1 MQTQIDVVATY
12 ARQEHYTVHPQ
23 KSYCVTYRVTSP
35 SPPYLNGTAIPCTE
49 KLTHLGID
57 RYSDSITPSQVVP
70 GRISLA
76 SRTAYALMGSGFH
89 GMNGISPKV
98 STHIYQIYMYV
109 MSRLMYGLE
118 AVILK
123 PGQIA
128 ELASYHKRTLREI
141 QYLPPRTAGCAIFLL
156 AGVPPLEAILDS
168 QLASLLYNVH
178 KSPSDKLRQIGL
190 HQLSCKDSKSSSW
203 FVYCAKRL
211 AVYDLDS
218 LDILLGKIKPSRA
231 KHTILSYWT
240 RLLQEDALTK
250 STLKYLDASKCSLR
264 SPHPVWSNITCSTT
278 ETRKAI
284 QKAKM
289 LCGVYTLQT
298 NRAVFNQYQVDSTCP
313 MCLSAPEDRIHLLV
327 ITAQLRKK
335 SDVNIYLTL
344 SILFLKRS
352 TPI

>member
-1 MQTQIDVVATY
+1 M
-12 ARQEHYTVHPQ
+12 
-23 KSYCVTYRVTSP
+23 
-35 SPPYLNGTAIPCTE
+35 
-49 KLTHLGID
+49 KLT
-57 RYSDSITPSQVVP
+57 VP
-70 GRISLA
+70 
-76 SRTAYALMGSGFH
+76 FH

-98 STHIYQIYMYV
+98 STHIYQIYV
-109 MSRLMYGLE
+109 LSRLMYGLE
-118 AVILK
+118 SVILK

-141 QYLPPRTAGCAIFLL
+141 HSLPPRTAGCAIFLL

-190 HQLSCKDSKSSSW
+190 HQLSCKDSKWPKSSSW

-218 LDILLGKIKPSRA
+218 LDIFLGKIKPSRA

-298 NRAVFNQYQVDSTCP
+298 NRAVFNQFQVDSTCP
-313 MCLSAPEDRIHLLV
+313 LCLSAPEDRIHLLV
-327 ITAQLRKK
+327 NCSTQEEIRCKYLPDIIHTVSEEVYSHLSEDDKVKLILDSNFVKTLNAKCDIVDLEVVSRSYTFSVHCKRTTQLLNKE
-335 SDVNIYLTL
+335 
-344 SILFLKRS
+344 
-352 TPI
+352 